1 MESHSSEY
9 LPQIILKP
17 HQRIE
22 KPKKYNFYAINELAT
37 NSTPTYY
44 DSYNKMNNY
53 PRRIKNNKFYNSV
66 NVPKKSQKQS
76 IFKMI
81 NKIQFLNSYEN
92 CKNIENYN
100 FFKNLN
106 LKFLKQ
112 NYKFKDNYDEQPKII
127 LNKKEK
133 EDKFDEFHQQKIFI
147 ENSLNYN
154 NIYYESLRLQPYTF
168 IKDPK
173 VIEENTKSGRYLK
186 GVIRIN
192 KCHTHGYITVSGL
205 VNDILIRGNRN
216 LNQSL
221 HLDEVI
227 VELFPMMCWKPL
239 FNKKIRKFSTD
250 INDENKMDDNFLDID
265 KDRGDE
271 IENYMQTENQS
282 DS

>member
-1 MESHSSEY
+1 MEQHNLEFTQQS
-9 LPQIILKP
+9 ITKP
-17 HQRIE
+17 NQRQE
-22 KPKKYNFYAINELAT
+22 KQKKFSFYAINELAT

-44 DSYNKMNNY
+44 DSYNKTNNY
-53 PRRIKNNKFYNSV
+53 SRKIKNNKFFTANSAQ
-66 NVPKKSQKQS
+66 KKTQKQGIS
-76 IFKMI
+76 KIL
-81 NKIQFLNSYEN
+81 NKIQFLNAYDN
-92 CKNIENYN
+92 CKNTENYHS
-100 FFKNLN
+100 FKNLN

-112 NYKFKDNYDEQPKII
+112 NYKFKDNYDDQQKITTI
-127 LNKKEK
+127 KKDK
-133 EDKFDEFHQQKIFI
+133 DDKFEEFHQQKQYI

-192 KCHTHGYITVSGL
+192 KCHTHGYITVAGL

-239 FNKKIRKFSTD
+239 FNKKIRKLSD
-250 INDENKMDDNFLDID
+250 INEENKFDDNLLEFE
-265 KDRGDE
+265 RV
-271 IENYMQTENQS
+271 
-282 DS
+282 